1 MADYRGLEAACCDD
15 LNPQSDNLLE
25 AIKANASLDAPC
37 LIDAA
42 AGTSLTY
49 GQLLHEVREAARIF
63 EAKERK
69 LAFLVAR
76 NTVDSVLVYLALLQA
91 GHTVCLWSEGTDT
104 EALQASVDLYAP
116 HFIAGVTKLPAK
128 HYTSMNACGEISVAV
143 RRDDTNLEIN
153 DNTAILLTTSGST
166 GSSKLVRL
174 SHKNIVANALSIKRY
189 LKLTPTER
197 AITML
202 PLSYSY
208 GLSVL
213 NSHLVSGASIVLN
226 QEPVVSR
233 EFWRT
238 FKTHECTSLVG
249 VPYIHQTLLKIAIY
263 RKPPPSL
270 RYVTQAGGRLDP
282 NVSREIHGSL
292 CAHGIP
298 FFVMYGQTEATARI
312 SFIPPDDLPMRF
324 ESIGRAIPGGE
335 LSVVNDCGETCA
347 PRQVGQLLYRGPN
360 VMMGYAECPADLARG
375 DELDGQLLTGDLGF
389 YDEAGFFFL
398 TGRMKRI
405 AKILGMR
412 VSLDEVEAFLAG
424 WCPTAVV
431 ERNETIRCFYEL
443 SNHHH
448 ALKMQKELSER
459 LGLQSD
465 FLDFQAVEKLPR
477 TLNGKLDYQKLAALH
492 E

>member
-1 MADYRGLEAACCDD
+1 MADYRGLKATCGDD
-15 LNPQSDNLLE
+15 STPQSSNLLE
-25 AIKANASLDAPC
+25 AIKANASLEAPC
-37 LIDAA
+37 LIDGAT
-42 AGTSLTY
+42 GNTVTY
-49 GQLLHEVREAARIF
+49 GQLLHEVRETARAF
-63 EAKERK
+63 ESKERK
-69 LAFLVAR
+69 LAFLVAQ

-91 GHTVCLWSEGTDT
+91 GHTVCLWSAGTDT
-104 EALQASVDLYAP
+104 QAMQASVDLYAP
-116 HFIAGVTKLPAK
+116 HFIVGMTELRAK
-128 HYTSMNACGEISVAV
+128 HYASMDALGAIPVAT
-143 RRDDTNLEIN
+143 RSDDTKLAISH
-153 DNTAILLTTSGST
+153 NTAILLTTSGST

-174 SHKNIVANALSIKRY
+174 SHRNIVANALSIKRY

-202 PLSYSY
+202 PMSYSY

-213 NSHLVSGASIVLN
+213 NSHLVSGASIVLS

-233 EFWRT
+233 EFWQT
-238 FKTHECTSLVG
+238 FKTRECTSLVG
-249 VPYIHQTLLKIAIY
+249 VPYIHQTLLKIGIY

-282 NVSREIHGSL
+282 GVSREIHGSL

-312 SFIPPDDLPMRF
+312 SFIPPDELPTRF
-324 ESIGRAIPGGE
+324 ESIGKAIPGGE
-335 LSVVNDCGETCA
+335 LSVVDECGKSCA
-347 PRQVGQLLYRGPN
+347 PLQVGQLLYRGPN

-448 ALKMQKELSER
+448 ALEMRKELSER

-477 TLNGKLDYQKLAALH
+477 TPNGKLDYQKLAALH